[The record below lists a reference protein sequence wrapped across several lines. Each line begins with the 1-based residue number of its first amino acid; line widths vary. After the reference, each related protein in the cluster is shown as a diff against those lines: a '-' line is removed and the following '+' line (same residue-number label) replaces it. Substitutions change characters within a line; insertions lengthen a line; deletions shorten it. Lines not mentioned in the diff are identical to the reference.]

1 MAMTS
6 ASCALERSSK
16 DRQTDT
22 HTHTTTHTPRDI
34 GVGDRMPISLP
45 LPSLQIIRPS
55 LCVTSGWKDVPQSR
69 DEVLMPKASSEQG
82 GSETLGILLRDS
94 SSYKLSAPSWQNLT
108 MVSRPE
114 SFGKPQA
121 PNSGTGARLICEDSN
136 PSLPPPFSCHTLS
149 PLYKILGLLLLSGR
163 LRIKKNFFYS
173 LGKKGWGALMLID
186 KPGI

>member
-6 ASCALERSSK
+6 TPHPRVLERSSK
-16 DRQTDT
+16 DT
-22 HTHTTTHTPRDI
+22 HTHPPRNTGAD
-34 GVGDRMPISLP
+34 DRMPISLP
-45 LPSLQIIRPS
+45 FTSLQIIRPS
-55 LCVTSGWKDVPQSR
+55 LCVTSGWKDVPQPH
-69 DEVLMPKASSEQG
+69 DEVLMPRASREQG
-82 GSETLGILLRDS
+82 GSETLGILLWDN

-149 PLYKILGLLLLSGR
+149 PLYKILGLLLLSGK
-163 LRIKKNFFYS
+163 LRI
-173 LGKKGWGALMLID
+173 
-186 KPGI
+186 

>member
-1 MAMTS
+1 
-6 ASCALERSSK
+6 
-16 DRQTDT
+16 
-22 HTHTTTHTPRDI
+22 
-34 GVGDRMPISLP
+34 MPISLP
-45 LPSLQIIRPS
+45 LPSLQMRPS
-55 LCVTSGWKDVPQSR
+55 LCVMSGWKDVPQSR

-82 GSETLGILLRDS
+82 GSETLGILLWDN

-121 PNSGTGARLICEDSN
+121 PNSGTRARLICEDSN
-136 PSLPPPFSCHTLS
+136 PFPPPPFSCHALS

-163 LRIKKNFFYS
+163 LRIFFFYS
-173 LGKKGWGALMLID
+173 LGKKWGGGALMLID